1 MDRGSAP
8 PLLEVRDLSVVARQ
22 RKGDVLSI
30 VEGVSFDV
38 RPGEVIALIGESGSG
53 KTTISLACMGYAR
66 PGCEIAGGSVRL
78 GDRRMLDLSL
88 RERRGV
94 RGRDVA
100 YVAQSAAAAF
110 NGALTL
116 GMQVT
121 EAPVMKGLLSG
132 DEARAK
138 ATALYRE
145 LDLPEPETIGRRY
158 PHQVSGGQLQ
168 RMMAAMAMICDPRLL
183 ILDEPTTALDV
194 TTQVEVL
201 RAFKKL
207 IRGRNTSA
215 IYVSH
220 DLAVVAQ
227 IADHVLVLRDGAM
240 VELGTAEDIIARP
253 AAPYTRELI
262 GAAHVMPATVSP
274 GRPPPDPERTGVSA
288 PLLRVSRVTAGYGRK
303 GEHIALRDVSLE
315 AFASRTLGII
325 GESGSGKTTL
335 GRVIAGLTP
344 ALSGEVAFIGHTL
357 GARVGERDRE
367 QLRAIQFAFQMADVA
382 LNPRHRVDKILGRP
396 LSFYFDLDEARV
408 AAAGTGA
415 AGAGRAARELRVAI
429 PETALRRRAAA
440 GQSRPGAG
448 RGAEADRLR
457 RDHLGAGHGGGP
469 GDSRPAA
476 RPAGTA
482 ARGLPVHLARHLH
495 GRAGRRYHC
504 RDAKWRD
511 RGTRTD
517 GNRAAAAPSSVHRA
531 SAEVG
536 PRHEDGLAGHAGA
549 VGARR
554 CVSVIEGFV
563 KWSRDAGWGWPAGP
577 AVPTPAAGARRRTQ
591 GEERHGSNR
600 TRIAR

>member
-1 MDRGSAP
+1 MNEREERSPHRALPP

-22 RKGDVLSI
+22 RKGDVFSI

-38 RPGEVIALIGESGSG
+38 QPGEVIALIGESGSG

-66 PGCEIAGGSVRL
+66 PGCEITGGSVRL
-78 GDRRMLDLSL
+78 GDRHVLELSSRDR
-88 RERRGV
+88 REV

-110 NGALTL
+110 NSALTL
-116 GMQVT
+116 GLQVT
-121 EAPVMKGLLSG
+121 EAPVMKGLLTEE
-132 DEARAK
+132 DARAR
-138 ATALYRE
+138 AVALYRE
-145 LDLPEPETIGRRY
+145 LDLPEPESIGRRY

-207 IRGRNTSA
+207 IRGKNTSA

-227 IADHVLVLRDGAM
+227 IADHVLVLRDGVT

-274 GRPPPDPERTGVSA
+274 GRPPPDSARTGASA
-288 PLLRVSRVTAGYGRK
+288 PLLRVSRITAGYGRK
-303 GEHIALRDVSLE
+303 GEHVALRDVSLE

-344 ALSGEVAFIGHTL
+344 ARSGEVSFQGCKL
-357 GARVGERDRE
+357 GAGVGERDRE

-396 LSFYFDLDEARV
+396 LSFYFGMDESQSRRRVLELLALVELPASYASRFPRQLSGGERQRVNLARALAAEPRLIVCDEITSALDTVVAQAILDLLRELQERLEVGYLFISHDISTVARV
-408 AAAGTGA
+408 ADTIAVMQNGEIVEHGSTGTVLAPPHHPYTELLLKSVPDMRTDWLDTLDMPGRPGPS
-415 AGAGRAARELRVAI
+415 GAGPQR
-429 PETALRRRAAA
+429 
-440 GQSRPGAG
+440 Q
-448 RGAEADRLR
+448 
-457 RDHLGAGHGGGP
+457 
-469 GDSRPAA
+469 
-476 RPAGTA
+476 
-482 ARGLPVHLARHLH
+482 
-495 GRAGRRYHC
+495 
-504 RDAKWRD
+504 
-511 RGTRTD
+511 
-517 GNRAAAAPSSVHRA
+517 
-531 SAEVG
+531 
-536 PRHEDGLAGHAGA
+536 
-549 VGARR
+549 
-554 CVSVIEGFV
+554 
-563 KWSRDAGWGWPAGP
+563 
-577 AVPTPAAGARRRTQ
+577 
-591 GEERHGSNR
+591 
-600 TRIAR
+600 

>member
-1 MDRGSAP
+1 MNARPHQGPAPDSPP
-8 PLLEVRDLSVVARQ
+8 PLLEVRDLSVIARQ
-22 RKGDVLSI
+22 RRGSAFSI
-30 VEGVSFDV
+30 VDRVSFDV
-38 RPGEVIALIGESGSG
+38 RAGEVIALIGESGSG

-66 PGCEIAGGSVRL
+66 PGCELSGGSVRL
-78 GDRRMLDLSL
+78 GDRQILDMSL
-88 RERRGV
+88 HERREM

-110 NGALTL
+110 NSALRL

-121 EAPVMKGLLSG
+121 EAPVMKGLLSEE
-132 DEARAK
+132 EARTGAF
-138 ATALYRE
+138 ALYRE

-227 IADHVLVLRDGAM
+227 IADHGLVRRDGAT
-240 VELGTAEDIIARP
+240 VEVGTAQDIIARP

-262 GAAHVMPATVSP
+262 GAAHVMPATVAP
-274 GRPPPDPERTGVSA
+274 GRPPPEPDRAGVSA
-288 PLLRVSRVTAGYGRK
+288 PLLVVSRVTAGYGRK

-344 ALSGEVAFIGHTL
+344 ARSGEVSFQGCTL
-357 GARVGERDRE
+357 AAGVRDRSRE

-396 LSFYFDLDEARV
+396 LSFYFDLGHSQAQRRVRELLGLVELPASYASRYPRQLSGGERQRVNLARALAAEPKLIVCDEITSALDTVVAQSILDLLRDLQERLEVGYLFISHDISTVARV
-408 AAAGTGA
+408 ADTIAVMQNGEIVEHGSTGTVLAPPHHPYTELLLKSVPDLRTDWLDTLDPPARGGSA
-415 AGAGRAARELRVAI
+415 RA
-429 PETALRRRAAA
+429 
-440 GQSRPGAG
+440 
-448 RGAEADRLR
+448 
-457 RDHLGAGHGGGP
+457 
-469 GDSRPAA
+469 
-476 RPAGTA
+476 TA
-482 ARGLPVHLARHLH
+482 AL
-495 GRAGRRYHC
+495 
-504 RDAKWRD
+504 
-511 RGTRTD
+511 
-517 GNRAAAAPSSVHRA
+517 N
-531 SAEVG
+531 
-536 PRHEDGLAGHAGA
+536 GA
-549 VGARR
+549 
-554 CVSVIEGFV
+554 
-563 KWSRDAGWGWPAGP
+563 
-577 AVPTPAAGARRRTQ
+577 
-591 GEERHGSNR
+591 
-600 TRIAR
+600 

>member
-1 MDRGSAP
+1 MNRPEERGSTRGSPP
-8 PLLEVRDLSVVARQ
+8 PLLEVRDLSVVASQ
-22 RKGDVLSI
+22 RRGEMLPI
-30 VEGVSFDV
+30 VERVSFDV
-38 RPGEVIALIGESGSG
+38 HAGEVLALIGESGSG

-78 GDRRMLDLSL
+78 GDRRILDLSL
-88 RERRGV
+88 RERREV

-138 ATALYRE
+138 AVALYRE

-207 IRGRNTSA
+207 IRGKRTSA

-227 IADHVLVLRDGAM
+227 IADHVLVLRNGAM
-240 VELGTAEDIIARP
+240 VELDTAGDIIARP
-253 AAPYTRELI
+253 AAAYTRQLI
-262 GAAHVMPATVSP
+262 GAAHVMPETISP
-274 GRPPPDPERTGVSA
+274 GRAPPAPHGAGTAPE
-288 PLLRVSRVTAGYGRK
+288 PLLRVSGVTAGYGRSV
-303 GEHIALRDVSLE
+303 EHLALRDVSLE

-335 GRVIAGLTP
+335 GRVIAGLMP
-344 ALSGEVAFIGHTL
+344 ARSGEVSFEGRRL

-382 LNPRHRVDKILGRP
+382 LNPRHRVEKILGRP
-396 LSFYFDLDEARV
+396 LSFYFGLSEAQARARV
-408 AAAGTGA
+408 ADLLALVELPANYASRYPRQLSGGERQRVNLARALAAEPKLIICDEITSALDTVVAQAILDLLRDLQERLHVGYLFISHDISTVARVADTIAVMQNGEVVEFGSTGTVLRPPHQPYTELLLKSVPDMRTDWLDTLEPLGRGA
-415 AGAGRAARELRVAI
+415 AGL
-429 PETALRRRAAA
+429 
-440 GQSRPGAG
+440 Q
-448 RGAEADRLR
+448 
-457 RDHLGAGHGGGP
+457 
-469 GDSRPAA
+469 
-476 RPAGTA
+476 
-482 ARGLPVHLARHLH
+482 
-495 GRAGRRYHC
+495 
-504 RDAKWRD
+504 
-511 RGTRTD
+511 
-517 GNRAAAAPSSVHRA
+517 
-531 SAEVG
+531 
-536 PRHEDGLAGHAGA
+536 
-549 VGARR
+549 
-554 CVSVIEGFV
+554 
-563 KWSRDAGWGWPAGP
+563 
-577 AVPTPAAGARRRTQ
+577 
-591 GEERHGSNR
+591 
-600 TRIAR
+600 

>member
-8 PLLEVRDLSVVARQ
+8 PLLEVRDLSVVARP

-78 GDRRMLDLSL
+78 GDRQMLDLSL

-110 NGALTL
+110 NGALRL
-116 GMQVT
+116 GLQVT
-121 EAPVMKGLLSG
+121 EAPVMKGLLTEG
-132 DEARAK
+132 EARAK
-138 ATALYRE
+138 AVALYRE

-274 GRPPPDPERTGVSA
+274 GRPSPDPERTGASA
-288 PLLRVSRVTAGYGRK
+288 PLLRVSRITAGYGRK

-408 AAAGTGA
+408 E
-415 AGAGRAARELRVAI
+415 RRVRELLALVELPASYASRYPRQLSGGERQRVNLARALAAEPKLIVCDEITSALDTVVAQAILDLLRDLQERLHVGYLFISHDISTVARVADTI
-429 PETALRRRAAA
+429 AVMQNGEIVEYGPTGTVLRPPHHPYTELLLKSVPDMRTDWLDTLE
-440 GQSRPGAG
+440 PLG
-448 RGAEADRLR
+448 RG
-457 RDHLGAGHGGGP
+457 
-469 GDSRPAA
+469 
-476 RPAGTA
+476 
-482 ARGLPVHLARHLH
+482 V
-495 GRAGRRYHC
+495 
-504 RDAKWRD
+504 
-511 RGTRTD
+511 
-517 GNRAAAAPSSVHRA
+517 A
-531 SAEVG
+531 S
-536 PRHEDGLAGHAGA
+536 P
-549 VGARR
+549 
-554 CVSVIEGFV
+554 
-563 KWSRDAGWGWPAGP
+563 
-577 AVPTPAAGARRRTQ
+577 
-591 GEERHGSNR
+591 
-600 TRIAR
+600 

>member
-30 VEGVSFDV
+30 VEGVSFEV

-78 GDRRMLDLSL
+78 GDRQMLDLSL

-116 GMQVT
+116 GLQVT
-121 EAPVMKGLLSG
+121 EAPVMKGLLTEG
-132 DEARAK
+132 EARAK

-274 GRPPPDPERTGVSA
+274 GRPPPDPERTGASA
-288 PLLRVSRVTAGYGRK
+288 PLLRVSRITAGYGRK

-344 ALSGEVAFIGHTL
+344 ALSGEVAFIGHPL

-408 AAAGTGA
+408 E
-415 AGAGRAARELRVAI
+415 RRVRELLALVELPVSYASRYPRQLSGGERQRVNLARALAAEPKLIVCDEITSALDTVVAQAILDLLRDLQERLHVGYLFISHDISTVARVADTI
-429 PETALRRRAAA
+429 AVMQNGEIVEYGPTGTVLGPPHHPYTELLLKSVPDMRTDWLDTLE
-440 GQSRPGAG
+440 PLG
-448 RGAEADRLR
+448 RG
-457 RDHLGAGHGGGP
+457 
-469 GDSRPAA
+469 
-476 RPAGTA
+476 
-482 ARGLPVHLARHLH
+482 V
-495 GRAGRRYHC
+495 
-504 RDAKWRD
+504 
-511 RGTRTD
+511 
-517 GNRAAAAPSSVHRA
+517 A
-531 SAEVG
+531 S
-536 PRHEDGLAGHAGA
+536 P
-549 VGARR
+549 
-554 CVSVIEGFV
+554 
-563 KWSRDAGWGWPAGP
+563 
-577 AVPTPAAGARRRTQ
+577 
-591 GEERHGSNR
+591 
-600 TRIAR
+600 

>member
-1 MDRGSAP
+1 MNEREDRDLSPGTP
-8 PLLEVRDLSVVARQ
+8 VPLLEVRELSVVARQ
-22 RKGDVLSI
+22 RKGDALSI

-66 PGCEIAGGSVRL
+66 PGCEITAGSVRL
-78 GDRRMLDLSL
+78 GDRHVLELSAH
-88 RERRGV
+88 ERREV
-94 RGRDVA
+94 RGRDVS

-116 GMQVT
+116 GRQVT
-121 EAPVMKGLLSG
+121 EAPVMKGLLTG
-132 DEARAK
+132 EEARAK
-138 ATALYRE
+138 AVALYRE

-207 IRGRNTSA
+207 IRGKNTSA

-227 IADHVLVLRDGAM
+227 IADHVLVLRDGTT
-240 VELGTAEDIIARP
+240 VEVGTAEDIIARP

-262 GAAHVMPATVSP
+262 GAAHVMPATVAP
-274 GRPPPDPERTGVSA
+274 GRPPPEPERAGASA

-344 ALSGEVAFIGHTL
+344 AWSGEVSFQGRTL
-357 GARVGERDRE
+357 AAGVRDRDRE
-367 QLRAIQFAFQMADVA
+367 QLRVIQFAFQMADVA

-396 LSFYFDLDEARV
+396 LSFYFDLDESQAQRRVRELLGLVELPASCASRYPRQLSGGERQRINLARALAAEPRLIVCDEITSALDTVVAQSILDLLRELQERLEVGYLFISHDISTVARV
-408 AAAGTGA
+408 ADTIAVMQNGEIVEHGSTGTVLAPPHHPYTELLLKSVPDMRTDWLDTLEPLGRSATGA
-415 AGAGRAARELRVAI
+415 
-429 PETALRRRAAA
+429 
-440 GQSRPGAG
+440 Q
-448 RGAEADRLR
+448 
-457 RDHLGAGHGGGP
+457 
-469 GDSRPAA
+469 
-476 RPAGTA
+476 
-482 ARGLPVHLARHLH
+482 
-495 GRAGRRYHC
+495 
-504 RDAKWRD
+504 
-511 RGTRTD
+511 
-517 GNRAAAAPSSVHRA
+517 
-531 SAEVG
+531 
-536 PRHEDGLAGHAGA
+536 
-549 VGARR
+549 
-554 CVSVIEGFV
+554 
-563 KWSRDAGWGWPAGP
+563 
-577 AVPTPAAGARRRTQ
+577 
-591 GEERHGSNR
+591 
-600 TRIAR
+600 

>member
-1 MDRGSAP
+1 MKARENPGTARGRPP
-8 PLLEVRDLSVVARQ
+8 PLLEVRDLSVVATQ
-22 RKGDVLSI
+22 RRGEVLSI
-30 VEGVSFDV
+30 VEHVSFDV
-38 RPGEVIALIGESGSG
+38 QAGEVLALIGESGSG

-66 PGCEIAGGSVRL
+66 PGCEITGGSVRL
-78 GDRRMLDLSL
+78 GDRQILDLSL
-88 RERRGV
+88 RQRREV

-121 EAPVMKGLLSG
+121 EAPVMKGLLSE

-138 ATALYRE
+138 AVALYRE

-207 IRGRNTSA
+207 IRGKRTSA

-240 VELGTAEDIIARP
+240 VELETAGDIIARP
-253 AAPYTRELI
+253 AAAYTRQLI
-262 GAAHVMPATVSP
+262 GAAHVMPETISP
-274 GRPPPDPERTGVSA
+274 GRAPPAPHGTGA
-288 PLLRVSRVTAGYGRK
+288 TLEPLLRVSGVSAGYGRS
-303 GEHIALRDVSLE
+303 GEHLALRDVSLE

-344 ALSGEVAFIGHTL
+344 ARSGEVGFEGRRL

-382 LNPRHRVDKILGRP
+382 LNPRHRVEKILGRP
-396 LSFYFDLDEARV
+396 LSFYFGLDEAQTRTRV
-408 AAAGTGA
+408 AELLALVELPASYASRYPRQLSGGERQRVNLARALAAEPKLIVCDEITSALDTVVAQAILDLLRDLQERLDVGYLFISHDISTVA
-415 AGAGRAARELRVAI
+415 RVADTI
-429 PETALRRRAAA
+429 AVMQNGEIVEQGPTGTVLRPPHHPYTELLLKSVPDMRTDWLDTLEPLRR
-440 GQSRPGAG
+440 GA
-448 RGAEADRLR
+448 
-457 RDHLGAGHGGGP
+457 
-469 GDSRPAA
+469 
-476 RPAGTA
+476 T
-482 ARGLPVHLARHLH
+482 GL
-495 GRAGRRYHC
+495 
-504 RDAKWRD
+504 
-511 RGTRTD
+511 
-517 GNRAAAAPSSVHRA
+517 
-531 SAEVG
+531 
-536 PRHEDGLAGHAGA
+536 
-549 VGARR
+549 
-554 CVSVIEGFV
+554 
-563 KWSRDAGWGWPAGP
+563 
-577 AVPTPAAGARRRTQ
+577 Q
-591 GEERHGSNR
+591 
-600 TRIAR
+600 